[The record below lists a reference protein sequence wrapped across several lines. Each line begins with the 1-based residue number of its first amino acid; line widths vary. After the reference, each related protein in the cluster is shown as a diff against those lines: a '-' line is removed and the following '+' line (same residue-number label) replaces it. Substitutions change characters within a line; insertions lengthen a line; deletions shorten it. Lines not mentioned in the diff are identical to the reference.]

1 MAIDTPWAPVDPL
14 EVIALPECEVDGG
27 LPLGDYRPCRAAF
40 EDRFVND
47 PTSASRKDIYNGWNV
62 HRDDLRRAGCRGDS
76 ECLLNGS
83 FTTTKQDPGD
93 LDLVVGFHV
102 DPATTPNSAVQP
114 ILALLQGPDMKAR
127 YKCDAYPLMLLPESH
142 PAHTNVTR
150 KGIAYWLRWFG
161 RDRDG
166 REKGRVWARL
176 AGMR

>member
-1 MAIDTPWAPVDPL
+1 MPWAPVDPS
-14 EVIALPECEVDGG
+14 EAAELPECEGGGG

-47 PTSASRKDIYNGWNV
+47 PASASRKDIYKLWNV
-62 HRDDLRRAGCRGDS
+62 HRDDLRRAGCRDDS

-83 FTTTKQDPGD
+83 FTTSKQDPED

-102 DPATTPNSAVQP
+102 DPATAPDSTVLP
-114 ILALLQGPDMKAR
+114 ILALLRGKAMKAQ
-127 YKCDAYPLMLLPESH
+127 YKCDAYPLILLPEGH
-142 PAHTNVTR
+142 PDHTNVTR

-166 REKGRVWARL
+166 QEKGRVWARL